1 MNIESN
7 KLILSGN
14 STQENP
20 DKVYV
25 YDGKYLYLGYQNL
38 DINNLKSKGNEH
50 GRTSNRFD

>member
-1 MNIESN
+1 MNIESS

-38 DINNLKSKGNEH
+38 DINNLKSKGKEH
-50 GRTSNRFD
+50 GRTNNRFD

>member
-1 MNIESN
+1 MKNEDS

-14 STQENP
+14 STQESP
-20 DKVYV
+20 DKVYI

-50 GRTSNRFD
+50 GRSDNRSD

>member
-1 MNIESN
+1 MNIESS